1 MALKYKN
8 EKWSHCEWNGAVK
21 SIVDIPPN
29 SKELI
34 YNISQTKFVVLGERR
49 YQFLSRNLIAIDV
62 LKEDAEKLVE
72 DGLARYPNSGE
83 LLTYEGYL
91 SRRF

>member
-1 MALKYKN
+1 M
-8 EKWSHCEWNGAVK
+8 
-21 SIVDIPPN
+21 I
-29 SKELI
+29 
-34 YNISQTKFVVLGERR
+34 LGQRR

-83 LLTYEGYL
+83 LLTYDGYL